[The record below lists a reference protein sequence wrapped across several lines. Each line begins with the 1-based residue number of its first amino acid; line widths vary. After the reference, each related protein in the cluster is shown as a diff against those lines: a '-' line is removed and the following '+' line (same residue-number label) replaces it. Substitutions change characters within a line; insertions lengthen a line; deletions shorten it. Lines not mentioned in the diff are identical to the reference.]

1 MSQFDDLFWLV
12 EVVEAGT
19 LSAAAEKHQVTSAA
33 VSKRIRLMEER
44 LGVRLLVRT
53 TRRLRTTES
62 GEMYYQRGKRLLED
76 FQELEEN
83 VSSTRDCLSGSMRI
97 NAPLSFGLTQLA
109 EPLTKFMQLHPELEI
124 NLHLDDRY
132 IDVLNSDYDVVIRIG
147 RLQDSSL
154 VAQRLAQVELYCCA
168 SPAYLEQHGYPAQ
181 PSDLSKHNCMIYE
194 HGGAMNQWSFFKDRQ
209 RYDITVAGRFH
220 CNNGDVMCEMGI
232 RGLGISLQ
240 PAFIVQ
246 PALATGQLV
255 SLLKDYTIEP
265 IWVYAVY
272 PSRHFLPL
280 KIKRLIDFLRQQLA
294 SKFAV

>member
-19 LSAAAEKHQVTSAA
+19 LSAAADKHQVTSAA

-62 GEMYYQRGKRLLED
+62 GEMYYRRGKRLLED

-83 VSSTRDCLSGSMRI
+83 VSSTRDCLSGTIRI
-97 NAPLSFGLTQLA
+97 NAPLSFGLSQLA
-109 EPLTKFMQLHPELEI
+109 DPLNTFMQMHPELAI

-132 IDVLNSDYDVVIRIG
+132 IDVLNSDYDLVIRIG

-154 VAQRLAQVELYCCA
+154 VAQRLAQVSLYCCA
-168 SPAYLEQHGYPAQ
+168 APAYIEKHGLPQ
-181 PSDLSKHNCMIYE
+181 TPHDLMQHNCMIYE
-194 HGGAMNQWSFFKDRQ
+194 QGGSTGEWSFTKDHEPH
-209 RYDITVAGRFH
+209 TVTVDGRFRS
-220 CNNGDVMCEMGI
+220 NNGDVICEMALRGFGI
-232 RGLGISLQ
+232 TVQ
-240 PAFIVQ
+240 PAFILRDAVQ
-246 PALATGQLV
+246 QGKLIH
-255 SLLKDYTIEP
+255 LLPEYMVEP

-294 SKFAV
+294 GKFAA